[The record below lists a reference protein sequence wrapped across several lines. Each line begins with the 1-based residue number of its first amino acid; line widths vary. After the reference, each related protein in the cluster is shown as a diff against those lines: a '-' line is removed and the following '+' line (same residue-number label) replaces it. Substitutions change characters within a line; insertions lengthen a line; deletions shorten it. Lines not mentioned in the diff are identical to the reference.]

1 MWDCFAIMTADIVNN
16 DSLIHVST
24 TSALSITDS
33 FGTAF
38 VTEATTDSNFDSTAL
53 ITDLI

>member
-1 MWDCFAIMTADIVNN
+1 MVSADLVDKTN
-16 DSLIHVST
+16 DSLIPVST
-24 TSALSITDS
+24 TSALTITDS

-38 VTEATTDSNFDSTAL
+38 VTEAITDSDFDSTAL